1 MKDIL
6 ADVISHT
13 HALGY
18 LEIIKVTGTTTDTAI
33 ESMAED
39 RSVVLQAKT
48 HDPVSEFIGTFGM
61 PNLNKLDTLLKIPEY
76 KEDAKLELSQQE
88 RNGEVVPTGIHFENK
103 AGDFQNDYRFMNAD
117 IIENKLKSVKFK
129 GVEWDI
135 EFEPNTPAIMRFGY
149 QAQVNSEEDVFTVK
163 TEKKNLIF
171 EFGDHSTHAGQF
183 VFETNVGNSLKT
195 GWTWPV
201 QQVLKILHL
210 IGDKVISFSDKGAL
224 QVSVDSGLAK
234 YNYILPAQSK

>member
-18 LEIIKVTGTTTDTAI
+18 LEIIKVTGTTTDTTI

-39 RSVVLQAKT
+39 RSVVLQAET

-76 KEDAKLELSQQE
+76 KEDAKLELNQQE

-103 AGDFQNDYRFMNAD
+103 AGDFQNDYRFMNAE

-135 EFEPNTPAIMRFGY
+135 EFEPSTQSIMRFGQ

-163 TEKKNLIF
+163 TDKKNLIF
-171 EFGDHSTHAGQF
+171 EYGDHSTHAGQF
-183 VFETNVGNSLKT
+183 VFETSVNGSLKT

-210 IGDKVISFSDKGAL
+210 TGDKVMSFSDKGAL
-224 QVSVDSGLAK
+224 RVLVDSGLAK

>member
-6 ADVISHT
+6 ADIISHT
-13 HALGY
+13 HALGF
-18 LEIIKVTGTTTDTAI
+18 LEIVKVTGTKTDTLI

-48 HDPVSEFIGTFGM
+48 HDPVPEFVGTFGM

-76 KEDAKLELSQQE
+76 KEEAKLNLNQQE
-88 RNGEVVPTGIHFENK
+88 RNGEVVPVGIHFENK
-103 AGDFQNDYRFMNAD
+103 AGDFQNDYRFMNAE

-129 GVEWDI
+129 GVEWSI
-135 EFEPNTPAIMRFGY
+135 IFEPSTPSIMRFGY
-149 QAQVNSEEDVFTVK
+149 QAQVNSDEDVFTVK
-163 TEKKNLIF
+163 TSKKNLIF

-183 VFETNVGNSLKT
+183 VFETSVGGTLKT

-201 QQVLKILHL
+201 QQVLKVLHL
-210 IGDKVISFSDKGAL
+210 TGDKVMSFSDKGAL
-224 QVSVDSGLAK
+224 QVTIDSGLAR